1 MALPV
6 VLKSGKNYL
15 TVVLDDTISFEELLS
30 CIVNKFRESEKF
42 FKDEHFAIMFEGR
55 QLSDR
60 EKNIILD
67 AIDEYT
73 TIHITHLIENDQVKQ
88 FATEKALYDK
98 EL

>member
-42 FKDEHFAIMFEGR
+42 FKDEHFAIMF
-55 QLSDR
+55 
-60 EKNIILD
+60 
-67 AIDEYT
+67 
-73 TIHITHLIENDQVKQ
+73 
-88 FATEKALYDK
+88 
-98 EL
+98 